1 MKLELSSIK
10 YVSGIRESIAIVPL
24 PDSKNPWYPDIIIL
38 VPETVKR
45 FVKSKM
51 IIDMVKRHLVISLSN
66 NHHIYGIDML
76 LMNKICIRFN
86 EKLSRDLRGLEN

>member
-1 MKLELSSIK
+1 
-10 YVSGIRESIAIVPL
+10 
-24 PDSKNPWYPDIIIL
+24 
-38 VPETVKR
+38 
-45 FVKSKM
+45 M